1 MKKITH
7 QQVVDYI
14 EENYDEFFALA
25 LQKEISNV
33 LFPDQSKEEKEKYRE
48 EVLYVVSDAIQHGV
62 RKYLEEE
69 SESINRMLCEEV
81 LSKFSKTKLQLS
93 FHNEG

>member
-33 LFPDQSKEEKEKYRE
+33 LFPDQ
-48 EVLYVVSDAIQHGV
+48 
-62 RKYLEEE
+62 
-69 SESINRMLCEEV
+69 
-81 LSKFSKTKLQLS
+81 
-93 FHNEG
+93 